1 MIDLR
6 ISGGSV
12 LDGTGA
18 PARVADVAV
27 DGGRVVAITEPGAH
41 TDTARR
47 VIDAT
52 GLHVAP
58 GFVDVHTH
66 YDAQVFWDPALT
78 PSCFHGVTTVF
89 AGNCGFTIAPYRA
102 TDGDYLLRLLAR
114 VEGIPVAALEA
125 GVPWGTWSTTA
136 EYLAALEGRMAL
148 NMGFLVGHSAMRRA
162 VLGPDASAREATPGE
177 VEAMARLLA
186 EGIEAGGL
194 GMSSS
199 GAPTHND
206 DRGNPVPS
214 RAASRDELLALCR
227 VVERHPGTTVEMV
240 PGQGAFDRNVDLLA
254 AMSAAANRPLNW
266 NVLQVNAED
275 MDLVEAR
282 LAASAAA
289 ATAAGGRL
297 EPLTLPD
304 ALRTRLSFESGFLLD
319 TLPGWREAMALP
331 AAHKLALLADPE
343 ARRRLATSA
352 ATAPR
357 AFVLRGINNWAGMR
371 IGETGQERYRGRVVG
386 EVADAEGREPFD
398 VLCDIVVADRLRTGV
413 YPPDRGDDDDSWKLR
428 AEVWR
433 SGQVVLGASDAGA
446 HIDMISTW
454 SYPTTMLAEAV
465 RRRGLLAWEEAVR
478 LLTDA
483 PAQLYGLHDRGR
495 LAPGYRADVTIYD
508 PERVGPRPTEW
519 RDDLPAGAGRL
530 YAEADG
536 VAAVI
541 VNGVAV
547 VDDGRLTGALPGRL
561 VRSGVDTRTVTVR

>member
-6 ISGGSV
+6 IDGGTLV
-12 LDGTGA
+12 DGTGS
-18 PARVADVAV
+18 PPRVADVAI
-27 DGGRVVAITEPGAH
+27 DGGRVVAIAEPGAIAEP
-41 TDTARR
+41 ARR
-47 VIDAT
+47 ALDAT

-58 GFVDVHTH
+58 GFVDIHTH

-78 PSCFHGVTTVF
+78 PSCYHGVTTVF

-102 TDGDYLLRLLAR
+102 ADGDYLLRLLAR

-125 GVPWGTWSTTA
+125 GVPWGSWSTTG
-136 EYLAALEGRMAL
+136 EYLAAVEGRMAL

-162 VLGPDASAREATPGE
+162 VLGAEASSREADPVE

-194 GMSSS
+194 GFSSS

-227 VVERHPGTTVEMV
+227 VVERYPGTTVEMV
-240 PGQGAFDRNVDLLA
+240 PGQGLFERNVDLMA

-266 NVLQVNAED
+266 NVLQVNTTD
-275 MDLVEAR
+275 IDLVESR

-289 ATAAGGRL
+289 AEKAGGRL
-297 EPLTLPD
+297 VPLTLPD
-304 ALRTRLSFESGFLLD
+304 ALRTRLSFETGFLLD
-319 TLPGWREAMALP
+319 TLPGWREPMALP
-331 AAHKLALLADPE
+331 PAEKLSLLADP
-343 ARRRLATSA
+343 ARRRALAASA

-357 AFVLRGINNWAGMR
+357 AFLLRGINNWPGMR
-371 IGETGQERYRGRVVG
+371 IGETGQDRYRGRVVG
-386 EVADAEGREPFD
+386 EVAEAEGRDPFD
-398 VLCDIVVADRLRTGV
+398 VLCEIVVADRLRTGV

-446 HIDMISTW
+446 HLDMISTW
-454 SYPTTMLAEAV
+454 SYPTTTLAEAV

-483 PAQLYGLHDRGR
+483 PARLYGLRDRGR
-495 LAPGYRADVTIYD
+495 LAAGYRADVTLYD
-508 PERVGPRPTEW
+508 PDRVGPRPTEW

-536 VAAVI
+536 VLAVI
-541 VNGVAV
+541 VNGVPV
-547 VDDGRLTGALPGRL
+547 VDDGRLTGDQPGQL
-561 VRSGVDTRTVTVR
+561 VRSGVDTVTVTAR